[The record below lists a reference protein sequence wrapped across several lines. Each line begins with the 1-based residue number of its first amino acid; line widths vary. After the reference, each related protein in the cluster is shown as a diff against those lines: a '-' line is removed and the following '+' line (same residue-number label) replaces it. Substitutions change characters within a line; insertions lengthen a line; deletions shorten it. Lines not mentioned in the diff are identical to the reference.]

1 MRYSD
6 FTLVIDG
13 LLTNSAPLDCFVGN
27 KRKQNFSSMRSWRIN
42 VVKIERDR
50 VKQRGGRG
58 GRRNARQ
65 RSPGTLSLNPER
77 LSSATLL
84 MRPKEHL
91 ICIAWTRTALR
102 TPHSC
107 GKSSR

>member
-50 VKQRGGRG
+50 VKQRGGE
-58 GRRNARQ
+58 GREKERKTTKSRNVEFKPRKAQ
-65 RSPGTLSLNPER
+65 LCNTVNE
-77 LSSATLL
+77 A
-84 MRPKEHL
+84 
-91 ICIAWTRTALR
+91 
-102 TPHSC
+102 
-107 GKSSR
+107 